1 MGIFD
6 LFRRKQQPLLDVF
19 QPSLNP
25 GEVRAAVPGFAKNV
39 MHAVHRF
46 AVQFYRDIHSHDS
59 DGFPAVREE
68 LCYLLF
74 FSTDRRIR
82 ELYGPDLAEEAINAV
97 RADLTRELSAADSG
111 FSATAFWQV
120 YTERVA
126 AYSAGDGMP
135 LPREKMVVAFNANL
149 LARLH
154 DWGKLVA
161 FHGAAIAAEAL
172 TFLEGE
178 HAGSTAQDR

>member
-1 MGIFD
+1 MGFFD
-6 LFRRKQQPLLDVF
+6 FLTKKQEPLLAAFGPALTPD
-19 QPSLNP
+19 
-25 GEVRAAVPGFAKNV
+25 EVHAVLPGFAKDLMN
-39 MHAVHRF
+39 AVHRF

-68 LCYLLF
+68 ICYLFF
-74 FSTDRRIR
+74 FSACKRIR
-82 ELYGPDLAEEAINAV
+82 ELYGADLAAEAINV
-97 RADLTRELSAADSG
+97 LQSQLTRELSGADRS
-111 FSATAFWQV
+111 FSAPMFWQV
-120 YTERVA
+120 YADRIG

-135 LPREKMVVAFNANL
+135 LPRGAMVVAFNANL

-161 FHGAAIAAEAL
+161 FHGAAIAVESL

-178 HAGSTAQDR
+178 ESDCLQ